1 MHPKKNYF
9 LLLTFFFI
17 SFYTS
22 NLFSKDLIPIDSI
35 DSYCNGASIKND
47 SEGSNIES
55 IDVRVDNNRRW
66 SRSLLKAI
74 VDFNDK
80 KNKSEHKNWFP
91 DFRISE
97 NLKKN
102 FNYKVIVKYAD
113 GNSCLLNA
121 KIRLT

>member
-22 NLFSKDLIPIDSI
+22 NLFSKDLIPSDSI
-35 DSYCNGASIKND
+35 DSYCNGASIKNE

-66 SRSLLKAI
+66 S
-74 VDFNDK
+74 
-80 KNKSEHKNWFP
+80 
-91 DFRISE
+91 
-97 NLKKN
+97 
-102 FNYKVIVKYAD
+102 
-113 GNSCLLNA
+113 
-121 KIRLT
+121 